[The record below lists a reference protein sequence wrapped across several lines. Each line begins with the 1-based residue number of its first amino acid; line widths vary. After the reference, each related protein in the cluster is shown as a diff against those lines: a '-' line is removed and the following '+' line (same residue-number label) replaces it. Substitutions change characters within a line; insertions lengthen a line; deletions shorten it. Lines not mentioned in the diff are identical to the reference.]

1 MTALDWILIALIILL
16 LAMLMLIFVA
26 IHKFGKTLEKLN
38 FDNTTNIGI
47 PL

>member
-26 IHKFGKTLEKLN
+26 IHKFGKTLEK
-38 FDNTTNIGI
+38 TQC
-47 PL
+47 

>member
-26 IHKFGKTLEKLN
+26 IYKFGKTL
-38 FDNTTNIGI
+38 
-47 PL
+47 